1 MRTGLS
7 NSIEGIFSK
16 MHRNNK
22 TMTDRHINLEQD
34 IGQKDATFFRDDLWR
49 FGAFQMSNFLDTNN
63 FAVFG
68 GGRGGT
74 VGR

>member
-1 MRTGLS
+1 
-7 NSIEGIFSK
+7 
-16 MHRNNK
+16 
-22 TMTDRHINLEQD
+22 MTDRHINLEQD